1 MLKEGAKVILVSE
14 TNAMSTVQ
22 NVKDAAK
29 QYRQSTT
36 VVVDGNVVP
45 SVGTDVAV
53 FTVGKDGDNYTF
65 YNAATKTET
74 GAAMPGY
81 LCAVSNEKNAL
92 GVESTLSD
100 NGKWSVEFAGSTVKM
115 LAQGEFTR
123 NLLQFNYNGFRC
135 YNPST
140 TSVSSPLSIYC
151 QLESGVDD
159 ATADMVKIIGE
170 EGAIRVA
177 AESADVTVYTMT
189 GQTVAVA
196 AVDGEA
202 TIRLAAGFYIVRV
215 GGTTVKVVVK

>member
-1 MLKEGAKVILVSE
+1 
-14 TNAMSTVQ
+14 
-22 NVKDAAK
+22 
-29 QYRQSTT
+29 
-36 VVVDGNVVP
+36 
-45 SVGTDVAV
+45 
-53 FTVGKDGDNYTF
+53 
-65 YNAATKTET
+65 
-74 GAAMPGY
+74 MPGY

-170 EGAIRVA
+170 EGVIRVV
-177 AESADVTVYTMT
+177 AELADVTVYTMT

-202 TIRLAAGFYIVRV
+202 TAHALKILSRGDLFIVSALFSRVYSLTLQTNFLIRQRYNEKMAY
-215 GGTTVKVVVK
+215 